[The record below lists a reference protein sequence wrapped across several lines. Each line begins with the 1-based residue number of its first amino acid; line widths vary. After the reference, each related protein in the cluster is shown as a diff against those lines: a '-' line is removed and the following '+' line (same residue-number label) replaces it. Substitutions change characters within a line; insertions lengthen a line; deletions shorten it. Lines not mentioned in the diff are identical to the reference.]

1 MPEIPVRP
9 NRRGARRALASLLA
23 AACAAGLG
31 IAAASPAAADP
42 YVCDISGDR
51 ALCANVI
58 GIDPGSSLT
67 VRTGPGT
74 GYPKK
79 FSEPNGARVG
89 VTCWTEGTP
98 VNGYNIWTHID
109 TGVNDGYVSD
119 YYLSTGRVQDHLP
132 HC

>member
-1 MPEIPVRP
+1 LS
-9 NRRGARRALASLLA
+9 GARRALVSLLA
-23 AACAAGLG
+23 AVFAAGLG
-31 IAAASPAAADP
+31 LAAAGPAAADP

-58 GIDPGSSLT
+58 RVDPGSVLN

-74 GYPKK
+74 NYPER
-79 FSEPNGARVG
+79 FELTNGTRVG
-89 VTCWTEGTP
+89 VVCWTEGTP
-98 VNGYNIWTHID
+98 VNGYNIWTLID
-109 TGVNDGYVSD
+109 TGVRSGYVSD